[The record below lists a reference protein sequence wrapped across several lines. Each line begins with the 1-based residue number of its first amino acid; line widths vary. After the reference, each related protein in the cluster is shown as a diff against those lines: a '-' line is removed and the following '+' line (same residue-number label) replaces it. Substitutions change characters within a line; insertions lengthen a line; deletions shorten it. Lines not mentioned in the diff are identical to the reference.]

1 MLDEANLI
9 ALRMRR
15 QCLSAP
21 ADKAAYEQ
29 LYRDVSPVQSVYW
42 HGFGQPPCMT
52 FRTAFDELAYNRVR
66 QADRLLV
73 KGRFQN
79 GNVGFI
85 EAEEIELF
93 AGLYRKPYQPSA
105 AQETLLT
112 LIRREGPMNIALMK
126 EMTGLLVKSITP
138 ALHKL
143 QASFLIFEDQPDGEW
158 DRGWMRFEEMFPNVN
173 LERYSRL
180 EALKIILPR
189 FARRYIRF
197 TAKEAKSFYGLPE
210 KEIAQAAQ
218 ALAEEGVF
226 AAAGG
231 GWLLASDHAL
241 LQEERFEPVTGV
253 FTLQRNDFL
262 VKCNEY
268 WLKTAFRQPDADVLQ
283 YLLIDGRFQGAVM
296 GHFRYGPYEI
306 ENIALTLPEAEAQAR
321 RAEILAAVD
330 RVNPRGE
337 SPVKRYRGEE
347 I

>member
-1 MLDEANLI
+1 MLEETKCI

-15 QCLSAP
+15 QCLTAP
-21 ADKAAYEQ
+21 ADKAEYDR
-29 LYRDVSPVQSVYW
+29 LYRDVSPVQNIYF

-52 FRTAFDELAYNRVR
+52 CRTDFNELEYNRVR
-66 QADRLLV
+66 QEQRVLV

-85 EAEEIELF
+85 EAAEIELF
-93 AGLYRKPYQPSA
+93 AGLYRKPYQPTA
-105 AQETLLT
+105 IQETLLS

-126 EMTGLLVKSITP
+126 EMTGLLVKEITP

-143 QASFLIFEDQPDGEW
+143 QTAFLIFEDQPDGEW
-158 DRGWMRFEEMFPNVN
+158 DRGWMRFEEMFPEADV
-173 LERYSRL
+173 ERYTRR
-180 EALKIILPR
+180 EALRIVLQR
-189 FARRYIRF
+189 FAYRYIRF
-197 TAKEAKSFYGLPE
+197 TAKEAKAFYGLPE
-210 KEIAQAAQ
+210 KEIVQAAQ
-218 ALAEEGVF
+218 GLADEGVF
-226 AAAGG
+226 AADGD
-231 GWLLASDHAL
+231 GWLLASDAAL
-241 LQEERFEPVTGV
+241 LRAEKAEAFGGV
-253 FTLQRNDFL
+253 LALQRNDFL

-330 RVNPRGE
+330 RVNPQEE
-337 SPVKRYRGEE
+337 SPVMRYCGAPL
-347 I
+347 